1 MLDLQHKGEN
11 NNNKKARTEPVSSM
25 NKKYEN
31 NLEKLDFFLLFHW
44 RRRMRSE

>member
-31 NLEKLDFFLLFHW
+31 NLEKLDFFFFVSL
-44 RRRMRSE
+44 EKKNEE

>member
-31 NLEKLDFFLLFHW
+31 NLEKLDFFLFVSL
-44 RRRMRSE
+44 EKKNEE